1 MPASPSSG
9 FSRDTSKHLSDSN
22 SSEFNDELFLID
34 IAERALRSTGAS
46 GVAIALRD
54 GEDFVCRAAVGETA
68 PSLGIR
74 LDGNNGITGDCI
86 RSARAITCDDVRED
100 SRVNLA
106 ACESLGVNSIV
117 AVPISKDG
125 EVIGVLEAL
134 ARTPAAFGSATVNYL
149 EKLATKVASQM
160 ALQNADTSA
169 GDILEQKEVHRGPVE
184 IEEFAEPTELSETA
198 EENVEFPVDEQLFS
212 FEDEPLSLRIRRH
225 GTLLKRT
232 FIGVM
237 LALAGTMIA
246 YWAIQERKFAAPV
259 TPTTTSDSTPSP
271 GPTAPGSADA
281 ARELPATS
289 ANDLKSVQLAAEA
302 GDRISQL
309 RLAVALAEGTAIPKD
324 VVGAHAWNIMA
335 NRNTPANLAT
345 LPPALNQPLTD
356 PQVAQVRLR
365 VAQMFENAI
374 GARKD
379 LTSAFYWL
387 ILAESAGSTKAREE
401 QQRLSK
407 AMDENEIATARTR
420 ARAWLAQ
427 HRKKPA

>member
-1 MPASPSSG
+1 
-9 FSRDTSKHLSDSN
+9 
-22 SSEFNDELFLID
+22 
-34 IAERALRSTGAS
+34 
-46 GVAIALRD
+46 
-54 GEDFVCRAAVGETA
+54 
-68 PSLGIR
+68 
-74 LDGNNGITGDCI
+74 
-86 RSARAITCDDVRED
+86 
-100 SRVNLA
+100 
-106 ACESLGVNSIV
+106 
-117 AVPISKDG
+117 
-125 EVIGVLEAL
+125 L

-149 EKLATKVASQM
+149 EKLATKVASQ
-160 ALQNADTSA
+160 LELRNADTSA
-169 GDILEQKEVHRGPVE
+169 TDIPEQKEIHRGPVE
-184 IEEFAEPTELSETA
+184 IEGFAEPTELSDTA
-198 EENVEFPVDEQLFS
+198 DENVEFPEDEQLYS
-212 FEDEPLSLRIRRH
+212 FENEPLSLRLRRH

-259 TPTTTSDSTPSP
+259 TPTTSSDSTSQP
-271 GPTAPGSADA
+271 GQTAPGSPEA
-281 ARELPATS
+281 ARKFPATNAS
-289 ANDLKSVQLAAEA
+289 DLKNLQLAAEA
-302 GDRISQL
+302 GDRSSQL
-309 RLAVALAEGTAIPKD
+309 RLAVALAEGTSIPKD
-324 VVGAHAWNIMA
+324 IVGAHAWNIMA

-356 PQVAQVRLR
+356 AQVAQVRLR

-379 LTSAFYWL
+379 LISSYYWL

-427 HRKKPA
+427 HRKKAA